1 MYVTSQDAGGARLS
15 RVRRPAQSQFILGL
29 TASVLALA
37 AGGAA
42 GAQAPAHAPAPA
54 PAPAQV
60 DAAEVRRQ
68 IEALRAEQARIAEL
82 QTRTEANIRA
92 LEASVGIAPPPASG
106 PGPDPMK
113 DINPIARDAASAA
126 PPPVPAPQQS
136 APPSRFAIAGD
147 LRVRAQRDSSNDHA
161 PDRHSGQ
168 VRGRLGITYAVND
181 VVSVGTRI
189 VTGDYNDPNSV
200 DVQLS
205 NFDNKF
211 QTSLDLAY
219 AKLDYGSTQFYGGK
233 IPQPFVRTELVWDGD
248 VTPQGISANYKL
260 PLADGSAFKANAL
273 YFVIDEQAA
282 GPDSTM
288 AGAQF
293 VYESPTLGPW
303 KFDTAAA
310 YYHYSLGSTAGADAG
325 DFRTNL
331 RKPNGSYLSQFHLG
345 DLIVGASY
353 SGFGE
358 RWPLRI
364 VGDYVHN
371 FGAATDADTGYGLD
385 VLLGRASKVGD
396 WRVGYGYAVAE
407 TDAVLSAFSQDNT
420 SLATNYRQHMLS
432 ADYVIYPGTSINA
445 TWAHYKPKNAYD
457 TPAFDPR
464 DWLDRF
470 RVALLVTF

>member
-1 MYVTSQDAGGARLS
+1 MFMSKLGESDSGRRHRNRFVPTPAS
-15 RVRRPAQSQFILGL
+15 RIAISILAMAVGSA
-29 TASVLALA
+29 ASA
-37 AGGAA
+37 
-42 GAQAPAHAPAPA
+42 AQAPP
-54 PAPAQV
+54 QV
-60 DAAEVRRQ
+60 DVTEVRKQ

-82 QTRTEANIRA
+82 QMRTETSIHA
-92 LEASVGIAPPPASG
+92 LEASLGIESSPASG
-106 PGPDPMK
+106 PGPDPVK
-113 DINPIARDAASAA
+113 DTNPIARAATSAA
-126 PPPVPAPQQS
+126 PPVAAQQPS
-136 APPSRFAIAGD
+136 APASRLAVAGD
-147 LRVRAQRDSSNDHA
+147 LRLRTQRDSSNDHA

-168 VRGRLGITYAVND
+168 VRGRLGATYAVND
-181 VVSVGTRI
+181 VVSIGTRL

-205 NFDNKF
+205 NFSNKF

-219 AKLDYGSTQFYGGK
+219 AKLDYGSAQFYGGK

-260 PLADGSAFKANAL
+260 PLAGGGAFKANAL
-273 YFVIDEQAA
+273 YYVIDEQAA

-293 VYESPTLGPW
+293 VYESPALGPW

-353 SGFGE
+353 TGFGE

-371 FGAATDADTGYGLD
+371 FGAATDADTGYGID
-385 VLLGRASKVGD
+385 VLLGRTSKVGD
-396 WRVGYGYAVAE
+396 WRVGYGYAAAE
-407 TDAVLSAFSQDNT
+407 TDAVFSAFSQDNT

-445 TWAHYKPKNAYD
+445 TWAHYKPDNAYD

-470 RVALLVTF
+470 RLALLVTF